1 MNDFGFT
8 HEINEKILQIL
19 KKYQAIKKAVIFGSR
34 AKNTFTIG
42 SDVDLA
48 IWQGQDEKLDNNVIA
63 ELKSDFEES
72 NLPYFF
78 DVLDYKK
85 ISNEKLKKEIDN
97 YGKIFYLKD
106 WLETT
111 LGEVCEI
118 NPTESLPK
126 GKLAK
131 SVPMD
136 CIDSFTRQISR
147 FEEKEFKGGMKFRNG
162 DTLLARI
169 TPCLENGK
177 TAYVDFLDKNEIG
190 FGSTEYIVIREK
202 QELSNKK
209 FLYYLAI
216 SPRFREIAIK
226 AMTGTSGRQRVQ
238 TDVLVNKTFLLP
250 PLPEQIAI
258 ASVLSAFD
266 DKIELLRDQNK
277 TLEEMGQVIFAEM
290 CLPPN
295 PLIGMC
301 LPPNPLVGGTEQVI
315 SKEMCLPPN
324 PLIGGTEE
332 DNSLKEKI
340 EQVVFAE
347 MCLPP
352 NPLIGGTEGDNS
364 LKEKIEQDKKYENWK
379 LNLSQ
384 EEVKEKGLIWDGKHF
399 PYNPNNLEK
408 AKMMRRNPTQAE
420 QKLWDEF
427 LSRHD
432 YKFYRQRPIDHFIA
446 DFYCSKADLI
456 IEVDGDVHLSDASKE
471 YDRMRTELFNTYG
484 LKVIRF
490 SNEEVINSFKN
501 VCQKINEYLKPFN
514 LQKAPFQEVE
524 IVQNFPE
531 KELEIVQAPPMRG
544 LGGNLPEGWRVGKLG
559 EVGQIVCG
567 KTPSKDNQEYFGG
580 EIPFI
585 KIPDMHGQVFIVK
598 TEDSLTELGA
608 NTQKNKFIPKNSI
621 CVSCIATVGLVSIT
635 SKDSQTNQQINSIVP
650 NDEKYLGYLYF
661 VLTNMKSDLL
671 AIGSGGSATLNI
683 NTSTF
688 SNIEIIIP
696 NEGILENFH
705 DATNPIFTKI
715 LDNLYQIQSLARS
728 RDELLPRLML
738 GEVQVS
744 KP

>member
-1 MNDFGFT
+1 
-8 HEINEKILQIL
+8 
-19 KKYQAIKKAVIFGSR
+19 
-34 AKNTFTIG
+34 
-42 SDVDLA
+42 
-48 IWQGQDEKLDNNVIA
+48 
-63 ELKSDFEES
+63 
-72 NLPYFF
+72 
-78 DVLDYKK
+78 
-85 ISNEKLKKEIDN
+85 
-97 YGKIFYLKD
+97 
-106 WLETT
+106 
-111 LGEVCEI
+111 
-118 NPTESLPK
+118 
-126 GKLAK
+126 
-131 SVPMD
+131 
-136 CIDSFTRQISR
+136 
-147 FEEKEFKGGMKFRNG
+147 
-162 DTLLARI
+162 
-169 TPCLENGK
+169 
-177 TAYVDFLDKNEIG
+177 
-190 FGSTEYIVIREK
+190 
-202 QELSNKK
+202 
-209 FLYYLAI
+209 
-216 SPRFREIAIK
+216 
-226 AMTGTSGRQRVQ
+226 
-238 TDVLVNKTFLLP
+238 
-250 PLPEQIAI
+250 
-258 ASVLSAFD
+258 
-266 DKIELLRDQNK
+266 
-277 TLEEMGQVIFAEM
+277 
-290 CLPPN
+290 
-295 PLIGMC
+295 
-301 LPPNPLVGGTEQVI
+301 
-315 SKEMCLPPN
+315 
-324 PLIGGTEE
+324 
-332 DNSLKEKI
+332 
-340 EQVVFAE
+340 
-347 MCLPP
+347 
-352 NPLIGGTEGDNS
+352 
-364 LKEKIEQDKKYENWK
+364 
-379 LNLSQ
+379 
-384 EEVKEKGLIWDGKHF
+384 
-399 PYNPNNLEK
+399 
-408 AKMMRRNPTQAE
+408 MMRRNPTQAE

>member
-1 MNDFGFT
+1 MMNDFGFT

-111 LGEVCEI
+111 LGEV
-118 NPTESLPK
+118 
-126 GKLAK
+126 GKLARGK
-131 SVPMD
+131 SKHRPRWAPHLFGGKYPF
-136 CIDSFTRQISR
+136 IQTGEIKSARKYINSFENTYSEAGLAQS
-147 FEEKEFKGGMKFRNG
+147 KLWAK
-162 DTLLARI
+162 DTLCI
-169 TPCLENGK
+169 TIAANI
-177 TAYVDFLDKNEIG
+177 A
-190 FGSTEYIVIREK
+190 
-202 QELSNKK
+202 
-209 FLYYLAI
+209 
-216 SPRFREIAIK
+216 EIAILSFPSCFPDSILGFLPDK
-226 AMTGTSGRQRVQ
+226 EKCDLDFIYYNFSMVQKELRQIAIGSVQDNINLGTFES
-238 TDVLVNKTFLLP
+238 LKFLLP

-266 DKIELLRDQNK
+266 DKIELLREQNK

-301 LPPNPLVGGTEQVI
+301 LPPNPLVG
-315 SKEMCLPPN
+315 MCLPPN
-324 PLIGGTEE
+324 PL
-332 DNSLKEKI
+332 
-340 EQVVFAE
+340 V
-347 MCLPP
+347 
-352 NPLIGGTEGDNS
+352 GGTEGDNS

-420 QKLWDEF
+420 KKLWDEF